1 MIKLLSVFI
10 CEDNPTQ
17 LQQLENV
24 IKTYI
29 MIEDYDMHIELSTT
43 NPYELI
49 DYMEQTEDVRG
60 IYFLDID
67 FEMELDGI
75 KLASLIRKKD
85 IDAKIIFITTHSDLL
100 SLTFTYKVEAMD
112 YIIKDDPK
120 LIRKR
125 IHECLDISHDYYFSP
140 KRNEENRLKFKI
152 NNQIRYFDLQDI
164 MFFETTDT
172 PHKIRLHLT
181 NGTIELYE
189 SLTDIEI
196 MSESFIRIH
205 KSFLINKDN
214 VKLMDSQERT
224 VTMNNGETCLISVR
238 KMKLLK

>member
-85 IDAKIIFITTHSDLL
+85 IDAKIIFM
-100 SLTFTYKVEAMD
+100 A
-112 YIIKDDPK
+112 
-120 LIRKR
+120 
-125 IHECLDISHDYYFSP
+125 
-140 KRNEENRLKFKI
+140 
-152 NNQIRYFDLQDI
+152 
-164 MFFETTDT
+164 
-172 PHKIRLHLT
+172 
-181 NGTIELYE
+181 
-189 SLTDIEI
+189 
-196 MSESFIRIH
+196 
-205 KSFLINKDN
+205 
-214 VKLMDSQERT
+214 
-224 VTMNNGETCLISVR
+224 
-238 KMKLLK
+238 